1 MADIFVKIVDALRN
15 QESVVLATIIGSSG
29 STPLPAGSTMLVKHD
44 GKTVVGT
51 IGGGAVEANV
61 IKEAQQFFAGS
72 RSSVIKKFELSEGD
86 SEDGMICGG
95 TIDVLIER
103 IRPDDL
109 SLFSQLV
116 DVRDGGGDCTLLRGL
131 VPNRNMQRAVLEGTR
146 QEALQQSRFD
156 NLFKAHGVTL
166 EKFLPSL
173 QRAHREESVQ
183 RVSGAG
189 GELII
194 QPIVGTQPLIIF
206 GGGHVGRSLSKVAAL
221 SGFSVTVIDDRAE
234 YAQGS
239 RFPEATKTISK
250 SWAAAVEEL
259 KISPATSIVIVTR
272 AHSSDADVLRL
283 AITTQARYIG
293 MIGSRKKV
301 IATFARLQ
309 KDGVPLS
316 SLQRVHAPIGLD
328 IGAVT
333 AEEIAVS
340 ILAELIRVRRGAKDV
355 SASMSSQMITWFDH
369 PEA

>member
-1 MADIFVKIVDALRN
+1 MVDIFAEIVDALRN
-15 QESVVLATIIGSSG
+15 QESIVLATIVASSG
-29 STPLPAGSTMLVKHD
+29 STPLPAGSAMLAKQD
-44 GKTVVGT
+44 GKTVLGT

-61 IKEAQQFFAGS
+61 IREAQQFFAGS
-72 RSSVIKKFELSEGD
+72 RSSVIKQFELSEGD

-109 SLFSQLV
+109 SLFSQLI
-116 DVRDGGGDCTLLRGL
+116 DVRDGRGECTLLRGL
-131 VPNRNMQRAVLEGTR
+131 VPNRNIQRAVLEGTR

-156 NLFKAHGVTL
+156 NLFKALGVTV
-166 EKFLPSL
+166 EKFLPVL
-173 QRAHREESVQ
+173 QRAHRGESVE

-194 QPIVGTQPLIIF
+194 QPIIGTQPLIIF
-206 GGGHVGRSLSKVAAL
+206 GGGHVGRSLSKIAART
-221 SGFSVTVIDDRAE
+221 GFSVTVVDDRAE
-234 YAQGS
+234 YAQVS
-239 RFPEATKTISK
+239 RFPEAAKTISK
-250 SWAAAVEEL
+250 SWGTAFEEI
-259 KISPATSIVIVTR
+259 KVSPVSSIVIVTR
-272 AHSSDADVLRL
+272 GHSSDANVLRQ
-283 AITTQARYIG
+283 AMATRARYIG

-301 IATFARLQ
+301 LATFSQLLN
-309 KDGVPLS
+309 DGVPRP

-340 ILAELIRVRRGAKDV
+340 ILAELIRARRGFMDV
-355 SASMSSQMITWFDH
+355 SAPLSEKMISWFDH